1 MMRRRKRIIKHKKKN
16 IEKTMMANH
25 SSAKSS
31 DTADNAA

>member
-1 MMRRRKRIIKHKKKN
+1 MIKHKKKKN